1 MLKSFYTAFLYAID
15 NIRNNFF
22 HTLLSVIGITIGVSA
37 LIIILSMIDGLQA
50 YAEDQISSTTSVKV
64 VEVSSV
70 TMQSVDGV
78 SIPKEDTVLL
88 TDQIHEDLLSAIE
101 VPYSSYRVSE
111 VAKQVSVEDQQI
123 GALVYYADSGYADY
137 YPLAHGTTLFDGSDS
152 NGNGQTAVI
161 STALAERIG
170 GELFE
175 PDNVIGKNLAID
187 NVTYNIIG
195 IVEGLSPNPEILIPV
210 QSIPAEKLQTHPPY
224 IAIEAGSVEDVS
236 VVKQSLEL
244 WRNSSPYTEDDIR
257 IFSQDSRVEQATQ
270 GFMLFRIIMGLIV
283 GISVIVGGIGV
294 MNVLLI
300 SVTQRTK
307 EIGVRKAVGS
317 RKKDIY
323 VQFLSES
330 MVISL
335 FGTLVGVVIGILI
348 ALAVSPIVHQIVE
361 IPFSPAFSM
370 VTIALI
376 TLFSLLIG
384 MLFGTFPAYKASQLS
399 PIDALRRE

>member
-1 MLKSFYTAFLYAID
+1 MLKSFYTAVVYALE
-15 NIRNNFF
+15 NIRTNFF

-37 LIIILSMIDGLQA
+37 LIVILSMIDGLEK
-50 YAEDQISSTTSVKV
+50 YADDQISSTTSVKV
-64 VEVSSV
+64 VEVSSA

-78 SIPKEDTVLL
+78 SIPRENPVVLSEE
-88 TDQIHEDLLSAIE
+88 IHRDIISNIS
-101 VPYSSYRVSE
+101 VPITTYRASE
-111 VAKQVSVEDQQI
+111 VTKQVSI
-123 GALVYYADSGYADY
+123 GGQKIGSIVYYADEGYAGH
-137 YPLAHGTTLFDGSDS
+137 YPLIQGDLFSDNIDS
-152 NGNGQTAVI
+152 NDQRVAI
-161 STALAERIG
+161 SSLMAERIAG
-170 GELFE
+170 GPYE
-175 PDNVIGKNLAID
+175 PDLLIGSDLEIESVSYKI
-187 NVTYNIIG
+187 TG
-195 IVEGLSPNPEILIPV
+195 IVKGLAPNSEILLPINLPPV
-210 QSIPAEKLQTHPPY
+210 QELQTHPPY
-224 IAIEAGSVEDVS
+224 IAIEAEDVS
-236 VVKQSLEL
+236 DVPRIKKSVQSWLE
-244 WRNSSPYTEDDIR
+244 SSPYTSNDIR
-257 IFSQDSRVEQATQ
+257 VFSQDSRVNQATK

-307 EIGVRKAVGS
+307 EIGIRKAVGS

-348 ALAVSPIVHQIVE
+348 ALSVSPIVHQIVE

-370 VTIALI
+370 VTIVLI
-376 TLFSLLIG
+376 I
-384 MLFGTFPAYKASQLS
+384 LFGTFPAYKASQLS